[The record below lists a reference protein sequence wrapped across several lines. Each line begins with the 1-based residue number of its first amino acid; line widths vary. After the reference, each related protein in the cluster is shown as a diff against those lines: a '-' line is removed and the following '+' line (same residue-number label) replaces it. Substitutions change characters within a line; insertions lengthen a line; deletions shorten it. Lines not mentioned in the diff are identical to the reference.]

1 MTPLLEAFSAALL
14 HFAWQGCLVM
24 ALLWVTLFVLRSG
37 SAKARYAAGCV
48 ALALLAVAPLLT
60 TYALYRE
67 PVPAMHATVGPL
79 NALPTAVAQ
88 PSQANRSQGMAAIQ
102 AWALPAWAFGVL
114 VFSLRMVWGCA
125 QVGALKRRGRP
136 AEVDV
141 LSLVARLSQKMGI
154 PRRARV
160 LISEWSGGPSLVG
173 WLRPVILLPASAL
186 AGLTPQQLE
195 AVLAH
200 ELAHIRRHD
209 YLVNWLQ
216 MLVETLLFYH
226 PAVWWISSRV
236 RHERELCCDDLAVSV
251 CEGALCYARALT
263 TLEKMRAMA
272 PATALGSTDGALFYR
287 IQRIVG
293 AAAQEYGP
301 GRAPVIVALSMAV
314 AGLVFSV
321 NWARAQ
327 SQPPSDYLVQG
338 DTLLRSG
345 ATELALQKYKEGVAA
360 DPANRATLQK
370 RCIEAYMRLGKK
382 SEAADINAQL
392 LKEHPDDTDGLAFGA
407 TVLLDQ
413 GNVTAAIAQLLQVL
427 ERAPDNPVAHFDL
440 GRAYIAQG
448 DLVAARREIEEAIAL
463 RPDFI
468 RARQALERLSP
479 GIGGAVNEDELARL
493 QSESAKAPDRLDLL
507 QSMGNLAVRA
517 GKYDLA
523 IYAYQKLLDRAG
535 EPSESRGEIYLKLG
549 DAYLRKGDSPA
560 ALDALQKAHE
570 LAPNNRLVFGPLIT
584 LLNASGRHAESNQLR
599 AQIESAQIRQT
610 ETTTQFLTDA
620 VSFAEKR
627 LANLRRQPSQDID
640 AIRQAENEL
649 LELKAKASASLQLQQ
664 PAGRVL
670 ESIFVAGMTEAMKQQ
685 FRVPVHVGDTLTQDT
700 IGATY
705 SAVKLFDSSL
715 DVRFLVQENGR
726 VRLVIGRQPK

>member
-24 ALLWVTLFVLRSG
+24 ALLWVMLFVLRSG

-48 ALALLAVAPLLT
+48 ALAVLAVAPLLT

-67 PVPAMHATVGPL
+67 PPPAVSSTVGPL
-79 NALPTAVAQ
+79 NALPTAIAQ
-88 PSQANRSQGMAAIQ
+88 SSPAHRSQGVASIQ
-102 AWALPAWAFGVL
+102 TWALPAWAFGVL
-114 VFSLRMVWGCA
+114 LFSLRMVWGCA
-125 QVGALKRRGRP
+125 QVAALKRHGRP
-136 AEVDV
+136 AEDAV
-141 LSLVARLSQKMGI
+141 LSLVARLSQRMGI
-154 PRRARV
+154 AKRARV
-160 LISEWSGGPSLVG
+160 LVSEWSGGPSLVG
-173 WLRPVILLPASAL
+173 WLRPVILLPASAF

-226 PAVWWISSRV
+226 PATWWISSRV

-263 TLEKMRAMA
+263 TLEKLRAAA
-272 PATALGSTDGALFYR
+272 PVTALGSTDGALFYR

-293 AAAQEYGP
+293 VATQEYGP
-301 GRAPVIVALSMAV
+301 SRAPVIVALSLAV

-327 SQPPSDYLVQG
+327 SQPGNDYLLQG

-345 ATELALQKYKEGVAA
+345 ATELALQKYMEGIAA

-382 SEAADINAQL
+382 AEAAGVNAQL

-413 GNVTAAIAQLLQVL
+413 GNVAAAVAQLRQVL
-427 ERAPDNPVAHFDL
+427 ERVPDNPVAHFDL

-468 RARQALERLSP
+468 RARQALERLPS
-479 GIGGAVNEDELARL
+479 GTVGDANEDELARL

-507 QSMGNLAVRA
+507 QSMGNAAVRK

-523 IYAYQKLLDRAG
+523 IYAFQKLLDRTG
-535 EPSESRGEIYLKLG
+535 ESSEARGEIYLKLG

-560 ALDALQKAHE
+560 ALEALQKAHE
-570 LAPNNRLVFGPLIT
+570 LAPGNRLVFGPLLT
-584 LLNASGRHAESNQLR
+584 LLDAAGRHAEANQLR
-599 AQIESAQIRQT
+599 AELESVTAHQAQM
-610 ETTTQFLTDA
+610 TTRFLNDEVAAGENRLTD
-620 VSFAEKR
+620 
-627 LANLRRQPSQDID
+627 LRRQPSQDIE

-649 LELKAKASASLQLQQ
+649 LELKGEQSASLQLQQ

-670 ESIFVAGMTEAMKQQ
+670 ESIFVAGMTEAMRQQ
-685 FRVPVHVGDTLTQDT
+685 LHMPVHVGDTLTQDT

-705 SAVKLFDSSL
+705 SAVKLFDSGL
-715 DVRFLVQENGR
+715 DVRFLVLENGR
-726 VRLVIGRQPK
+726 VRLMVGRQPK